1 MWNLKVIAESK
12 HIRLP
17 LVLTL
22 FLVLLLPV
30 FGVYIL
36 LDNLPDWMDRLYEYL
51 KKRGNGRIDI

>member
-1 MWNLKVIAESK
+1 MIAESK

-30 FGVYIL
+30 FGVYLL
-36 LDNLPDWMDRLYEYL
+36 LDNLPDWLDKLHEYL
-51 KKRGNGRIDI
+51 KKQGKGKVDW